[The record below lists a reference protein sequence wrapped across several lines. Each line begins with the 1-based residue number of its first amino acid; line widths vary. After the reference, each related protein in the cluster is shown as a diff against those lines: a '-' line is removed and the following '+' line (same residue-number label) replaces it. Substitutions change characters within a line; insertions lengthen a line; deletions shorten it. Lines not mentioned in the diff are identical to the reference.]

1 MKKQIKNFLIWIY
14 LIVSMDLWVI
24 TIGGADSIIE
34 NHLVWLFASLCFID
48 ILIGKSK
55 PIQDFIN
62 EHIKK

>member
-1 MKKQIKNFLIWIY
+1 MKKVLIWIY
-14 LIVSMDLWVI
+14 IIVSIALWVI

-48 ILIGKSK
+48 ILIGKISK

>member
-1 MKKQIKNFLIWIY
+1 MKKRIKNLFIY
-14 LIVSMDLWVI
+14 GYIAWSIFLWVV

-34 NHLVWLFASLCFID
+34 NKLVWLFASLCFID
-48 ILIGKSK
+48 ILIGKTK

>member
-1 MKKQIKNFLIWIY
+1 MKKRIKNLFIWGY
-14 LIVSMDLWVI
+14 IVWSIFLWVV

-34 NHLVWLFASLCFID
+34 NKLVWLFASLCFID
-48 ILIGKSK
+48 ILIGKTK

>member
-1 MKKQIKNFLIWIY
+1 MKKVLIWIY
-14 LIVSMDLWVI
+14 IIASIALWVI

-48 ILIGKSK
+48 ILIGKTK